1 MAELKP
7 CPVCKEIPTLSYCCG
22 EWMVYC
28 DDQGCPIGGSKFTE
42 MHTNKELEIEAWN
55 RRAGDGK

>member
-7 CPVCKEIPTLSYCCG
+7 CPVCKEVPTLSYCCG

-28 DDQGCPIGGSKFTE
+28 DNQKCPVGGTAFAE

-55 RRAGDGK
+55 RRAGDG